1 MSLLEQQVAQIRREM
16 ETMKKNQV
24 VIYDTEPREPKKQ
37 SIWREGSTVKWWDG
51 KEWKAQS
58 SGGIT
63 DFSTSVVFSSSSR
76 LNVTWSAGAV
86 NIGTATGLGTFAIW
100 SGSFTMSSNTF
111 LYWAPD
117 NPNSIQTTSN
127 AQDAITSGGII
138 LAVAIPNSDVA
149 ATSAAIKTFWNSQ
162 NDLITADQIVANSIT
177 SNKLA
182 AALVYAGSLTLATNG
197 LIKWGQTAFNTGSWF
212 FLWYSGAA
220 YKFSIGNSAAN
231 YFTYDGT
238 DMVINGG
245 TIRTGTSGQRV
256 EISGSNMRAYNSSG
270 QVRLQTSWSGMRFTD
285 SAGSYN
291 LDLEGWNYSVLPAL
305 KVAGAV
311 RLDALAGNAGALNI
325 FLHTGQ
331 LSFRDLANSYSGTV
345 LSSPNDDTLVIQWNT
360 ITLAWLN
367 LYSNGTNL
375 YWNGVQIN

>member
-16 ETMKKNQV
+16 ELLKKNQV
-24 VIYDTEPREPKKQ
+24 VIYDTAPKEPTKQ

-76 LNVTWSAGAV
+76 LNVTWSAGAM

-197 LIKWGQTAFNTGSWF
+197 IIKWGQTAFNTGTWF
-212 FLWYSGAA
+212 FLGYSSGA
-220 YKFSIGNSAAN
+220 YKFSIGDSAN
-231 YFTYDGT
+231 KYFTYDGS
-238 DMVINGG
+238 DIVINGG
-245 TIRTGTSGQRV
+245 TIRTGISGQRV
-256 EISGSNMRAYNSSG
+256 EISGSNMRAYNSSN
-270 QVRLQTSWSGMRFTD
+270 QLRLQSNASWFRFTD

-291 LDLEGWNYSVLPAL
+291 TDIEWGNYSILPAL

-311 RLDALAGNAGALNI
+311 RADAIAWNLGVLNV
-325 FLHTGQ
+325 FLHQWQ
-331 LSFRDLANSYSGTV
+331 LSFRDVSNSMSGTV
-345 LSSPNDDTLVIQWNT
+345 LSSTNDDTLVVQGTT
-360 ITLAWLN
+360 ITLNGKN
-367 LYSNGTNL
+367 LYSNGTDL
-375 YWNGVQIN
+375 FWNGVKIN